1 MAIQQTRRAL
11 EPGSAQQ
18 MEVRS
23 TEDRSI
29 EQSQRHYRNGGRHAR
44 VKDAGAERLAKG
56 LGWFSRGLGLA
67 EVIAPKSLARLIG
80 SEGNHTLFIRLM
92 GLREITAGVGI
103 LTNRKPTGWMWAR
116 VAGDGLAFSFLGLA
130 YMSGDSGTGGGC
142 LST

>member
-18 MEVRS
+18 MEVRA

-29 EQSQRHYRNGGRHAR
+29 EQSHRHYRNGGRHAR

-56 LGWFSRGLGLA
+56 LGWFSIGLGLA
-67 EVIAPKSLARLIG
+67 EVIAPKSLARLVG
-80 SEGNHTLFIRLM
+80 SEGNHTLLIRLM

-116 VAGDGLAFSFLGLA
+116 VAGDALDLTCLGLA
-130 YMSGDSGTGGGC
+130 YMSDDSDKGRVC
-142 LST
+142 